1 MEAAV
6 RWSPH
11 STGDKQRFLIVDIAD
26 SSLTLNEVDTWSRR
40 DLQYHAVSRF
50 NKLPA
55 FGAFAWSPLE
65 ESVVALGLSSGNA
78 SLIRLR
84 EDKQPSENIAT
95 FKIKQQRKCNS
106 VAFSTQ
112 NWLAVGLDKTRSD
125 VCLNIYDA
133 ASEHQEPVRRLCAA
147 ELVSSVRFFSSRPHE
162 LVASIQRMHIRIYD
176 LRDGYFSGSGGN
188 IQAAT
193 RNVNNIT
200 IDPLDEN
207 YFASGGSSGDP
218 SVTVWD
224 KRWIRQSSSSG
235 SNSGAVFNFSPAVDV
250 PAPTTVWSLRY
261 SGQRRGRLAI
271 SSNTGEVRVIDMVE
285 GQTSALHASEYLPT
299 NRYGGSAW
307 HNNRYVSQV
316 RTVEP
321 PWQMQRDTTDGS
333 HRIIAFDWVGQ
344 EEAGHEQ
351 IMLALRPNREVDV
364 LRVPT
369 TNPLAEVTAR
379 QDLSIGFQ
387 DGSLIE
393 AKPYAATAK
402 PGAPYEQ
409 ATGAGGAED
418 FGPSDYDPEASFT
431 EGMEGAVLTCSRD
444 SPHIGKI
451 LASAT
456 VQRERCR
463 SGYLFDCHS
472 NMKIVLGHWQ
482 LERLWEIIN
491 RFREHAADAGMVYKS
506 LDLSYVGVSGLWSE
520 NIGNQCRRRLSPSR
534 VKAAEAIHG
543 LNTQRKIP
551 AFAGERT
558 NFEYHRQLCL
568 AACGWKFTAENLEK
582 ECQELID
589 RGLYYQAIVQAVLH
603 DAKHI
608 AFNLL
613 RTLIRSKTIPN
624 IGLGA
629 LLASD
634 EINDE
639 QREMCLWM
647 SADTE
652 DPALKAL
659 LTFLTTGNWRDVMK
673 TNYLHLGY
681 RVALGLKYLND
692 TELSG
697 FIQTETARAVRN
709 GDLEGILL
717 TGLGEGAMD
726 LFQTYLTKSNDLQTA
741 VLATA
746 FTNPLYVDDVRWEM
760 WRETYFMQMQSWR
773 AFNERANF
781 TVQHSRLA
789 RGHDGSTLV
798 ELPPKQVTLRCN
810 HCQGALARDGAA
822 AAAAANGR
830 SNGTPVAGPAANA
843 GTVCPHCGRHTPRC
857 ALCQLWLG
865 TPTLVPGPPTKPPTK
880 HTKSTST
887 SSKHLAPGAEDSTQ
901 LLARFLSFCV
911 SCGHGFHAHHAKEWF
926 SKHGMCPVPD
936 CKCMCGLG

>member
-1 MEAAV
+1 MEAAI
-6 RWSPH
+6 RSLPQ
-11 STGDKQRFLIVDIAD
+11 SRRFLIAD
-26 SSLTLNEVDTWSRR
+26 VAGSSLSLYEVDTLGRR
-40 DLQYHAVSRF
+40 DIQYHAVATTK
-50 NKLPA
+50 KLNA
-55 FGAFAWSPLE
+55 FSALALHPLDG
-65 ESVVALGLSSGNA
+65 STVALGFSSGDA
-78 SLIRLR
+78 GLIRFR
-84 EDKQPSENIAT
+84 EDRQLSEINTT
-95 FKIKQQRKCNS
+95 FRLKQQRKCNS
-106 VAFSTQ
+106 VALSTQ

-133 ASEHQEPVRRLCAA
+133 ASEQQEPVRRLCAA
-147 ELVSSVRFFSSRPHE
+147 ELVSSVRFFSGQPHE
-162 LVASIQRMHIRIYD
+162 LVASVHRAFVRIYD
-176 LRDGYFSGSGGN
+176 LRDGYFSNSGGN
-188 IQAAT
+188 VQAST

-224 KRWIRQSSSSG
+224 KRWITQSSSSG
-235 SNSGAVFNFSPAVDV
+235 SNSGAVFNFSPAVDISG
-250 PAPTTVWSLRY
+250 PTTIWSLRY
-261 SGQRRGRLAI
+261 SGQQRGRLAI
-271 SSNTGEVRVIDMVE
+271 CSSTGEVRVIDMIE
-285 GQTSALHASEYLPT
+285 GRTSALHSSEYLPA
-299 NRYGGSAW
+299 NPYGGGAW
-307 HNNRYVSQV
+307 HNNRYVSQI

-321 PWQMQRDTTDGS
+321 PWQQQREATDGTS
-333 HRIIAFDWVGQ
+333 RIIAFDWLS
-344 EEAGHEQ
+344 EQ
-351 IMLALRPNREVDV
+351 IGEYGQAMLALRPNREVEV

-369 TNPLAEVTAR
+369 SNPVAKVTAR

-387 DGSLIE
+387 DVSLTE

-409 ATGAGGAED
+409 AIGAGAAED

-431 EGMEGAVLTCSRD
+431 EGMDGAALLCSRD
-444 SPHIGKI
+444 SPYIGKL
-451 LASAT
+451 LASST

-463 SGYLFDCHS
+463 SGYLFDCHK
-472 NMKIVLGHWQ
+472 NMKVVAGNWQ

-491 RFREHAADAGMVYKS
+491 RFREYAANGGMVYKS
-506 LDLSYVGVSGLWSE
+506 LDMSYIGVSGLWSE
-520 NIGNQCRRRLSPSR
+520 TIGNYGRRQLSLSR
-534 VKAAEAIHG
+534 IKVHEAIRG

-551 AFAGERT
+551 AFEGERT

-568 AACGWKFTAENLEK
+568 AACGWKFTTETLEA

-717 TGLGEGAMD
+717 TGLGEEAMS
-726 LFQTYLTKSNDLQTA
+726 LFQTYLTKTNDLQTA

-746 FTNPLYVDDVRWEM
+746 FTNPLYVDDARWEM

-773 AFNERANF
+773 AFSERTKF
-781 TVQHSRLA
+781 TVQHARLA
-789 RGHDGSTLV
+789 RAKDGSTLV
-798 ELPPKQVTLRCN
+798 EVPDKQVTLRCN
-810 HCQGALARDGAA
+810 HCQGSLAGRS
-822 AAAAANGR
+822 AAANGK
-830 SNGTPVAGPAANA
+830 SNGSTAVTGPAAHA
-843 GTVCPHCGRHTPRC
+843 GTVCSQCGRHMPRC
-857 ALCQLWLG
+857 AICQLWLG
-865 TPTLVPGPPTKPPTK
+865 TPDAAKSNGQAKDVSRVDATLAK
-880 HTKSTST
+880 
-887 SSKHLAPGAEDSTQ
+887 
-901 LLARFLSFCV
+901 FLSFCV

-926 SKHGMCPVPD
+926 GKHGMCPVPD
-936 CKCMCGLG
+936 CRCMCGLG